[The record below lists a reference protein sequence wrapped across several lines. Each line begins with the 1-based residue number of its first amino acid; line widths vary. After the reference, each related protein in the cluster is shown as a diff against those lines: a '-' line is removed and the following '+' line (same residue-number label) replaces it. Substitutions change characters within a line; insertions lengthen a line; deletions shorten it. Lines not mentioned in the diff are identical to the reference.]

1 MHEDPYQNSS
11 SDSDDSPPPAAANE
25 RGIERTISA
34 SSSRGIFSHFTGES
48 LGAHFGGGSSKR
60 RGGLTFGSSSRDTKT
75 RRREDSFGAGLGRR
89 GGPSIPWDQGGQGP
103 SLRQKDELV
112 DAQLV
117 ETLRAQI
124 GDPFDD
130 RIFQSFK

>member
-1 MHEDPYQNSS
+1 MNDDLDPQSS

-34 SSSRGIFSHFTGES
+34 GSSRGFFSQFTGES

-60 RGGLTFGSSSRDTKT
+60 RGGLTFGGSSRDTKT
-75 RRREDSFGAGLGRR
+75 RRREDSFGTGLGRR
-89 GGPSIPWDQGGQGP
+89 GGPSLPWDQREQGS

-112 DAQLV
+112 DTQVV
-117 ETLRAQI
+117 ETLRTQI

-130 RIFQSFK
+130 RVLQSFK